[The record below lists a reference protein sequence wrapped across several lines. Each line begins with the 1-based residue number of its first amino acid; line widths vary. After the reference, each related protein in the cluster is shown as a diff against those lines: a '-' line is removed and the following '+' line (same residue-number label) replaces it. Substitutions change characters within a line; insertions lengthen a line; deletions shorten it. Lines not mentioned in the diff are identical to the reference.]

1 MGADVRQDGGIARLI
16 LLNGPPGVGKSTVA
30 RRYLDDHPLALLIE
44 IDGLRVA
51 MGGWREHEESK
62 LQARALALARTH
74 LGAGHDVVVPQY
86 LGRPEFIDELQAA
99 ASEVGAEFKHVVL
112 ADVRQAVARRF
123 RIRRAELLTDGGAH
137 PQADLADDEIDA
149 AIAEAERRLADMA
162 ADRRDTSVVHLSAG
176 DGYDGMLAALG

>member
-1 MGADVRQDGGIARLI
+1 MRQDEGIARLI

-62 LQARALALARTH
+62 LQARALALALARTH
-74 LGAGHDVVVPQY
+74 LGAGHDVVLPQY
-86 LGRPEFIDELQAA
+86 LGRAEFIDELQAV
-99 ASEVGAEFKHVVL
+99 ASEVGTEFKHVVL

-123 RIRRAELLTDGGAH
+123 RIRRAELLTGGGAH

-162 ADRRDTSVVHLSAG
+162 ADRRDMSVVHLSAG